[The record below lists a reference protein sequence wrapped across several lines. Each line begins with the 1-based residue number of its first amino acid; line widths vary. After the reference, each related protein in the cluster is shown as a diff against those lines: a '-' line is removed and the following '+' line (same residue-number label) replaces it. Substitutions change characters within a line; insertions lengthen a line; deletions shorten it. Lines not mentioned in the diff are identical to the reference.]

1 MTTHTETH
9 TPGPWTVHTLANGQ
23 HTVCGPIATAGYEA
37 AVAQIPSEPTIFDAA
52 TRATN
57 AALIASAPETARK
70 LAVLLAA
77 ADALVNAYYKW
88 DGTVAAEDIRP
99 LRAAIEDC
107 KQVAS

>member
-1 MTTHTETH
+1 MTTHTEMH

-57 AALIASAPETARK
+57 AALIAAAPETARK
-70 LAVLLAA
+70 LAALLE
-77 ADALVNAYYKW
+77 
-88 DGTVAAEDIRP
+88 AAEDAHDMLDEFNAEHGGHP
-99 LRAAIEDC
+99 LC
-107 KQVAS
+107 YW